1 MSTIHVSDQAA
12 RWYKEEL
19 NLNEGDSI
27 RFLLVTAL
35 AVVFIRDFLWES
47 PLKNRDILR
56 IKRKFPAFNFLWKIT
71 ITGI

>member
-27 RFLLVTAL
+27 RFLHVIAL
-35 AVVFIRDFLWES
+35 AEVFTLDF
-47 PLKNRDILR
+47 R
-56 IKRKFPAFNFLWKIT
+56 
-71 ITGI
+71 